1 MINEKMSVK
10 DSVTFILNGK
20 PVEFK
25 EEQQETPPEQESSK
39 ETPQNTQD
47 QQ

>member
-25 EEQQETPPEQESSK
+25 DEKQETHPEQESSE
-39 ETPQNTQD
+39 ETPKNTQD